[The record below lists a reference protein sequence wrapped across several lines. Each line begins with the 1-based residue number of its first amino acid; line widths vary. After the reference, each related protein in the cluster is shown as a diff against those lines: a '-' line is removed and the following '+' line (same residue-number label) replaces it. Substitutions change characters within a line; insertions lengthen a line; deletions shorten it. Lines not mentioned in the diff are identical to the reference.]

1 MGIPAYFKFDF
12 FQPIIVSAAV
22 FASVSILCYCFRD
35 TPAVCFRG
43 VHIISSNSLVTC
55 LRFSPLTSGENFIP
69 LPNHFPSALIKRLY
83 VIHAA
88 SQCVLRVTG
97 TLNRQAVECHSSAAQ
112 LCCDYLIVFFPVGP
126 TLGGTVELL
135 SASPA
140 GRPVLEVKDAAGVE
154 VQRRE
159 NANLRRDE
167 SPTLYLEP

>member
-12 FQPIIVSAAV
+12 FQPIIVSAPV

-43 VHIISSNSLVTC
+43 VQIISSNSLVTC

-112 LCCDYLIVFFPVGP
+112 LCCDYLIVFFPRWSDSGRNCVTAERVTSGSTRVG
-126 TLGGTVELL
+126 
-135 SASPA
+135 S
-140 GRPVLEVKDAAGVE
+140 
-154 VQRRE
+154 QRRGG
-159 NANLRRDE
+159 RRGAKA
-167 SPTLYLEP
+167 